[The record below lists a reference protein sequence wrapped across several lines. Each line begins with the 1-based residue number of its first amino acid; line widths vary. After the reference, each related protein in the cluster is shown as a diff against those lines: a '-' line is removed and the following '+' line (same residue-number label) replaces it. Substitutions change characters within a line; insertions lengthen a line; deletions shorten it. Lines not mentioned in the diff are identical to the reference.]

1 MIQLNDFLRE
11 VAAIAATD
19 PTYRTGGRGVDGTC
33 DCIGLIMGAMYRL
46 GTSKYPM
53 HSTNYFARYE
63 TDGKRPLEGEWQLHP
78 GMIVY
83 KDREDDSQLNARYK
97 PGGRYYTG
105 DPLDYYHVG
114 VVTSAYPLEIT
125 HCTQTNNV
133 NGIARDTTTKGWTQF
148 GWVKGVTPSAD
159 GYTSSGPSGHLP
171 LEGEGNMEGANGMSY
186 RATVTAANGQ
196 PVKMRSGPNT
206 RNEKNVLKKLAV
218 GTVVEVVDEGTSDGV
233 EWSTIVADGVRG
245 YMMAQFLQ
253 YDPESGPAEPEAEP
267 KEDGYEAI
275 MAKLNE
281 IVEILREMLADGA
294 RKDNEIQYTDTE

>member
-1 MIQLNDFLRE
+1 MITTTDFLRE
-11 VAAIAATD
+11 VKRIAQSNS
-19 PTYRTGGRGVDGTC
+19 TYRTGGRGVDGTC
-33 DCIGLIMGAMYRL
+33 DCVGLIMGAMYRL

-63 TDGKRPLEGEWQLHP
+63 TDEKQPLEGAWQLQT

-97 PGGRYYTG
+97 LGGRYYTG
-105 DPLDYYHVG
+105 DLLDYYHVG
-114 VVTSAYPLEIT
+114 VVTQTNPLEIT
-125 HCTQTNNV
+125 ECTEGGGV
-133 NGIARDTTTKGWTQF
+133 NGIDYDRSIKGWTHC
-148 GWVKGVTPSAD
+148 GWVKGVTRGYEEGESDMATYKAWVYAPS
-159 GYTSSGPSGHLP
+159 GTTVNMRERPNSSG
-171 LEGEGNMEGANGMSY
+171 
-186 RATVTAANGQ
+186 
-196 PVKMRSGPNT
+196 
-206 RNEKNVLKKLAV
+206 KLLDRV
-218 GTVVEVVDEGTSDGV
+218 PIGTSVTVNESAQGWAQV
-233 EWSTIVADGVRG
+233 TVNGKTG

>member
-1 MIQLNDFLRE
+1 
-11 VAAIAATD
+11 
-19 PTYRTGGRGVDGTC
+19 
-33 DCIGLIMGAMYRL
+33 
-46 GTSKYPM
+46 
-53 HSTNYFARYE
+53 
-63 TDGKRPLEGEWQLHP
+63 
-78 GMIVY
+78 
-83 KDREDDSQLNARYK
+83 
-97 PGGRYYTG
+97 
-105 DPLDYYHVG
+105 
-114 VVTSAYPLEIT
+114 
-125 HCTQTNNV
+125 
-133 NGIARDTTTKGWTQF
+133 
-148 GWVKGVTPSAD
+148 
-159 GYTSSGPSGHLP
+159 
-171 LEGEGNMEGANGMSY
+171 MSY

>member
-1 MIQLNDFLRE
+1 MIQSTDFVRQ
-11 VAAIAATD
+11 VKAIAATN
-19 PTYRTGGRGVDGTC
+19 PTYRTGGRGVNGTC

-63 TDGKRPLEGEWQLHP
+63 TEAKQPLDGAWQLQT

-114 VVTSAYPLEIT
+114 VVTQSDPLEIT
-125 HCTQTNNV
+125 HCTQYGNV
-133 NGIARDTTTKGWTQF
+133 NGIARDTTVKGWTQF

-206 RNEKNVLKKLAV
+206 KNEKNVLKKLAV

-245 YMMAQFLQ
+245 YMMSRFLEADLTDDDAQA
-253 YDPESGPAEPEAEP
+253 PAAPVV
-267 KEDGYEAI
+267 GYEAI
-275 MAKLNE
+275 MEKLD
-281 IVEILREMLADGA
+281 EILEAIAALGGA
-294 RKDNEIQYTDTE
+294 G

>member
-1 MIQLNDFLRE
+1 MITSTDFVRQ
-11 VAAIAATD
+11 VKAIAATN

-63 TDGKRPLEGEWQLHP
+63 TADKQPLKGEWQLQP

-83 KDREDDSQLNARYK
+83 KDREDNGQLNERYK

-105 DPLDYYHVG
+105 DLLDYYHVG
-114 VVTSAYPLEIT
+114 VVASVNPLEIT
-125 HCTQTNNV
+125 HCTQTNNI
-133 NGIARDTTTKGWTQF
+133 NGMARDTSVRGWTQC
-148 GWVKGVTPSAD
+148 GWVKGVTP
-159 GYTSSGPSGHLP
+159 TELTE
-171 LEGEGNMEGANGMSY
+171 EGESDMAGY
-186 RATVTAANGQ
+186 QATVTAANGQ

-245 YMMAQFLQ
+245 YMMSQFLKA
-253 YDPESGPAEPEAEP
+253 DLTDDDAPAPSAP
-267 KEDGYEAI
+267 VVGYEAI
-275 MAKLNE
+275 MEKLD
-281 IVEILREMLADGA
+281 EILEAIAALGGA
-294 RKDNEIQYTDTE
+294 G

>member
-1 MIQLNDFLRE
+1 MITSTDFVRQ
-11 VAAIAATD
+11 VKAIAATN

-63 TDGKRPLEGEWQLHP
+63 TDEKQPLEGAWQLHP

-114 VVTSAYPLEIT
+114 AVTQSNPLEIT

-148 GWVKGVTPSAD
+148 GCVKGVTPSAD

-171 LEGEGNMEGANGMSY
+171 IEGEGNMEGENGMSY

-206 RNEKNVLKKLAV
+206 KNEKNVLKKLAV

-233 EWSTIVADGVRG
+233 EWSTIVVDGVRG
-245 YMMAQFLQ
+245 YMMSKFLKA
-253 YDPESGPAEPEAEP
+253 DLTDNDAPAPSAP
-267 KEDGYEAI
+267 DVGYEAI
-275 MAKLNE
+275 MAKLD
-281 IVEILREMLADGA
+281 EILEAIAALGGA
-294 RKDNEIQYTDTE
+294 G

>member
-1 MIQLNDFLRE
+1 MIQSTDFVRQ
-11 VAAIAATD
+11 VKAIAATN

-33 DCIGLIMGAMYRL
+33 DCVGLIMGAMYRL

-63 TDGKRPLEGEWQLHP
+63 TDEKQPLAGEWQLQT

-114 VVTSAYPLEIT
+114 VVTQSDPLEIT
-125 HCTQTNNV
+125 ECTEGGGV
-133 NGIARDTTTKGWTQF
+133 NGIDYDRSIKGWTHC
-148 GWVKGVTPSAD
+148 GWVKGVTRSYEEGESDMATYKAWVYAPS
-159 GYTSSGPSGHLP
+159 GTTVNLRERPNSSG
-171 LEGEGNMEGANGMSY
+171 
-186 RATVTAANGQ
+186 
-196 PVKMRSGPNT
+196 
-206 RNEKNVLKKLAV
+206 KLLDRV
-218 GTVVEVVDEGTSDGV
+218 PIGTSVTVNESAQGWAQV
-233 EWSTIVADGVRG
+233 TVNGKTG

-267 KEDGYEAI
+267 KEDGYETI

-294 RKDNEIQYTDTE
+294 RKDNDIQYTDTE